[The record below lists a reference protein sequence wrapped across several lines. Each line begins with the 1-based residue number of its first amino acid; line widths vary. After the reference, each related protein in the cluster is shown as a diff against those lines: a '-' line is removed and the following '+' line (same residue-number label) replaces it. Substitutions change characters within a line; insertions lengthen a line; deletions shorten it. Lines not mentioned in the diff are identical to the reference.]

1 MELNFT
7 HPEKASLPIIP
18 VTPSGMDTEVNF
30 VQSLNEVWP
39 MYETVAGM
47 STVVKPVQPSKQ
59 LSPMP
64 VRVEGNVIEERA
76 VQSEKADVPIPVI
89 FSGIDICIRLLHI
102 QYLQPIITQYFIDNK
117 SEIWLLFLI
126 AHSKR

>member
-89 FSGIDICIRLLHI
+89 FSGIDICIRLLHPLYLLLVDY
-102 QYLQPIITQYFIDNK
+102 QYYTF
-117 SEIWLLFLI
+117 
-126 AHSKR
+126 

>member
-47 STVVKPVQPSKQ
+47 STVVKPVQ
-59 LSPMP
+59 
-64 VRVEGNVIEERA
+64 
-76 VQSEKADVPIPVI
+76 
-89 FSGIDICIRLLHI
+89 C
-102 QYLQPIITQYFIDNK
+102 
-117 SEIWLLFLI
+117 
-126 AHSKR
+126 